1 MSNAKNWGKKYMT
14 ARKEIKKTMSEM
26 RDRAFDRLLQS
37 LSSKKEERSIYRLAK
52 YRGKKEEIFGPGV
65 MH

>member
-1 MSNAKNWGKKYMT
+1 MSNAKNWGKKYMA